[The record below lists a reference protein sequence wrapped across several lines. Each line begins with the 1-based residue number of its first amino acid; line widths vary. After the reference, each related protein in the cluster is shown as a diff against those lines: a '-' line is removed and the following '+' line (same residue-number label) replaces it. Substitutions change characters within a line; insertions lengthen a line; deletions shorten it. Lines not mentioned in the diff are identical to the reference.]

1 MWWSQ
6 SGFMGIANHKMVL
19 GLHCLFFS
27 ADKTC
32 LESSFRIWYDSS
44 TKYTSP
50 FFLTK
55 IWHFAYKLDK
65 EILRQLVVVITLA
78 KYCRIQLHTQAQ
90 IFPKI
95 QFTHPFMCFGIFIF
109 IGIYGKGLIIFQK
122 YYLVTLL
129 SGQQAH

>member
-78 KYCRIQLHTQAQ
+78 KYCRIHYTLKHKSSQ
-90 IFPKI
+90 KI
-95 QFTHPFMCFGIFIF
+95 QFRHILCALEWFQTASSKSRQNKQFSAFL
-109 IGIYGKGLIIFQK
+109 IYFCPLKM
-122 YYLVTLL
+122 
-129 SGQQAH
+129 

>member
-6 SGFMGIANHKMVL
+6 SGFMGIANHKMVVL
-19 GLHCLFFS
+19 PSLCLFFS
-27 ADKTC
+27 TDKTG
-32 LESSFRIWYDSS
+32 LESSFRIWYDSC
-44 TKYTSP
+44 TSP
-50 FFLTK
+50 SFSSLK

-109 IGIYGKGLIIFQK
+109 IGIYGKDLIIFKK